1 MCRKYLL
8 INLFFYSSSLLRG
21 VIFILM
27 LCMLGLRT
35 QALYAQKLDS
45 TASMVP
51 PRPYVNDSVT
61 TKKDYKIDITYQ
73 GLGFVAAGLLIKSR
87 QHDFREMRNLFQKDY
102 HQPWDNFTQYA
113 PLVAT
118 WGLHA
123 AGVEGQSSW
132 KRLAASNA
140 ISAMFMAGL
149 TNSLKYTVR
158 ERRPDGS
165 SSNSFPS
172 GHTATAF
179 MAATILHKEY
189 GQTQSP
195 WYSVAGY
202 SMATATAVGRV
213 LNNRHWVTD
222 VLVGAGVGIIATDLG
237 YFVTDLLMKGKG
249 KKRSVLKTFSS
260 NEQQNPS
267 FLGITVDAGMGTE
280 QLSVSHVAVQS
291 STSKNYQVDDHAFD
305 LHLHLGTNVSVS
317 MEGAYF
323 LNNYVGLG
331 GQIRATAIP
340 IKATFDV
347 NPDNYLSIEGVDKQ
361 LIASYMKLIGTEA
374 YPMGLFDFSGGVYFS
389 YPIFNRLRVGS
400 KLIVGRRLVTDQHVY
415 AVAQVD
421 VDDLRA
427 QINSI
432 PDNNKLAFASPE
444 IKARLLKTLDSWGD
458 GQQARVSELMS
469 QESTRAMVY
478 STEASLTWAY
488 RPGLSFKGYIGYDYS
503 SPKYTFQA
511 KHSLQQQGE
520 PVELSHTHTFKNK
533 IALHLFHAGFGMF
546 LSF

>member
-1 MCRKYLL
+1 MCRKDLL
-8 INLFFYSSSLLRG
+8 INSFFSSPSPLRG

-27 LCMLGLRT
+27 LCMFGLWT

-45 TASMVP
+45 TASVVP
-51 PRPYVNDSVT
+51 PTPYVNDSVT

-102 HQPWDNFTQYA
+102 HESWDNYTQYA

-132 KRLAASNA
+132 KRLAVSNA
-140 ISAMFMAGL
+140 VSALIVAGI

-158 ERRPDGS
+158 ERRPDETAK
-165 SSNSFPS
+165 NSFPS

-202 SMATATAVGRV
+202 SMATATAVGRI

-249 KKRSVLKTFSS
+249 KKRSVLKAFSS

-280 QLSVSHVAVQS
+280 QLAVSHVAVQS
-291 STSKNYQVDDHAFD
+291 STSKNYQVDNQAFD
-305 LHLHLGTNVSVS
+305 IRLHLGTSASVCV
-317 MEGAYF
+317 EGAYF
-323 LNNYVGLG
+323 LNNYIGVG
-331 GQIRATAIP
+331 GQLRATTIP
-340 IKATFDV
+340 VKATVDF
-347 NPDNYLSIEGVDKQ
+347 NSDNYLSIEGVDKQ
-361 LIASYMKLIGTEA
+361 ITAPYMKLIGTEA

-400 KLIVGRRLVTDQHVY
+400 KFLVGRRLVTDQHVY

-432 PDNNKLAFASPE
+432 PDNNKLVFASPE

-503 SPKYTFQA
+503 SPKYTFHT

-520 PVELSHTHTFKNK
+520 PVELSHTHTFIDK
-533 IALHLFHAGFGMF
+533 IAMHQFHAGFGMF

>member
-8 INLFFYSSSLLRG
+8 INLFFYSSSLFRG

-27 LCMLGLRT
+27 LCMLGLWT
-35 QALYAQKLDS
+35 QAIYAQKLDS
-45 TASMVP
+45 TASMVLP
-51 PRPYVNDSVT
+51 PPHVNDSVT

-149 TNSLKYTVR
+149 TNTLKYTVR

-400 KLIVGRRLVTDQHVY
+400 KLLVGRRLITDQHVY

-432 PDNNKLAFASPE
+432 PDNNKLVFATPE

-503 SPKYTFQA
+503 SPKYTFQT

-520 PVELSHTHTFKNK
+520 PVELSHTHTFIDK

>member
-27 LCMLGLRT
+27 LCMLGLWT
-35 QALYAQKLDS
+35 QAIYAQKLDS
-45 TASMVP
+45 TASMVLP
-51 PRPYVNDSVT
+51 PPHVNDSVT

-132 KRLAASNA
+132 KRLAVSNA
-140 ISAMFMAGL
+140 ISAMFMASL
-149 TNSLKYTVR
+149 TNTLKYTVR

-189 GQTQSP
+189 GQTRSP

-202 SMATATAVGRV
+202 SMATATAVGRI

-249 KKRSVLKTFSS
+249 KKRSVLKAFSS

-291 STSKNYQVDDHAFD
+291 STSKNYQDDNHGFD

-361 LIASYMKLIGTEA
+361 LIASYMTLIGTEA

-400 KLIVGRRLVTDQHVY
+400 KFLVGRRIITDQHVY

-432 PDNNKLAFASPE
+432 PDNNKLAFATPE
-444 IKARLLKTLDSWGD
+444 TKARLLKTLDSWGD

-503 SPKYTFQA
+503 SPTYTFQT

-520 PVELSHTHTFKNK
+520 PVELSHTHTFIDK

>member
-1 MCRKYLL
+1 
-8 INLFFYSSSLLRG
+8 
-21 VIFILM
+21 
-27 LCMLGLRT
+27 MLGLWT

-45 TASMVP
+45 TASVVP

-149 TNSLKYTVR
+149 TNTLKYTVR

-237 YFVTDLLMKGKG
+237 YFVTDLLRKGKG
-249 KKRSVLKTFSS
+249 KKRSVLKAFSS

-400 KLIVGRRLVTDQHVY
+400 KLLVGRRVITDQHVY

-432 PDNNKLAFASPE
+432 PDNNKLAFATPE

-533 IALHLFHAGFGMF
+533 IALHLFHAGLGMF

>member
-8 INLFFYSSSLLRG
+8 INLFFYSSSLFRV

-27 LCMLGLRT
+27 LCMLGLWT
-35 QALYAQKLDS
+35 QALYAQNLDS
-45 TASMVP
+45 TDSVVP

-149 TNSLKYTVR
+149 TNTLKYTVR

-249 KKRSVLKTFSS
+249 KKLSVLKVFSS

-400 KLIVGRRLVTDQHVY
+400 KFLVGRRVITDQHVY

-432 PDNNKLAFASPE
+432 PDNNKLAFATPE

>member
-27 LCMLGLRT
+27 LCMLGLWT
-35 QALYAQKLDS
+35 QALYAQNFDS

-51 PRPYVNDSVT
+51 PTPYVNDSVT

-249 KKRSVLKTFSS
+249 KKRSVLKGFSS

-280 QLSVSHVAVQS
+280 QLAVSNVAVQS

-374 YPMGLFDFSGGVYFS
+374 YPMGMFDFSGGVYFS

-400 KLIVGRRLVTDQHVY
+400 KFLVGRRVITDQHVY

>member
-1 MCRKYLL
+1 
-8 INLFFYSSSLLRG
+8 
-21 VIFILM
+21 
-27 LCMLGLRT
+27 MLGLWT
-35 QALYAQKLDS
+35 QALYAQNLDS

-51 PRPYVNDSVT
+51 PRPYVNDSIT
-61 TKKDYKIDITYQ
+61 AKKDYKIDITYQ

-149 TNSLKYTVR
+149 TNTLKYTVR

-249 KKRSVLKTFSS
+249 KKRSVLKAFSS

-291 STSKNYQVDDHAFD
+291 STSKNYQVDNHGFD

-400 KLIVGRRLVTDQHVY
+400 KFLVGRRVITDQHVY

-432 PDNNKLAFASPE
+432 PDNNKLAFATPE
-444 IKARLLKTLDSWGD
+444 TKARLLKTLDSWGD

-503 SPKYTFQA
+503 SPTYTFQT

-533 IALHLFHAGFGMF
+533 IAMHQFHAGFGMF

>member
-1 MCRKYLL
+1 MCRKDLL

-27 LCMLGLRT
+27 LCMFGLWT
-35 QALYAQKLDS
+35 QAVYAQKPDS

-51 PRPYVNDSVT
+51 PRPHVNDSVT
-61 TKKDYKIDITYQ
+61 AKKDYKIDITYQ

-87 QHDFREMRNLFQKDY
+87 QHDFREMRNLFQKNY
-102 HQPWDNFTQYA
+102 HESWDNYTQYA

-132 KRLAASNA
+132 KRLAVSNA
-140 ISAMFMAGL
+140 VSALIVAGI

-158 ERRPDGS
+158 ERRPDETAK
-165 SSNSFPS
+165 NSFPS

-202 SMATATAVGRV
+202 SMATATAVGRI

-249 KKRSVLKTFSS
+249 KKRSVLKAFSS

-280 QLSVSHVAVQS
+280 QLAVSHVAVQS
-291 STSKNYQVDDHAFD
+291 SISKNYQVDDQAFD
-305 LHLHLGTNVSVS
+305 IRLHLGTSASVCV
-317 MEGAYF
+317 EGAYF
-323 LNNYVGLG
+323 LNNYIGVG
-331 GQIRATAIP
+331 GQLRATTIP
-340 IKATFDV
+340 VKATVDF
-347 NPDNYLSIEGVDKQ
+347 NSDNYLSIEGVDKQ
-361 LIASYMKLIGTEA
+361 ITAPYMKLIGTEA

-400 KLIVGRRLVTDQHVY
+400 KFLVGRRVITDQHVY

-432 PDNNKLAFASPE
+432 PDNNKLSFATPE

-469 QESTRAMVY
+469 QESSRAMVY

-503 SPKYTFQA
+503 SPKYTFHT

-520 PVELSHTHTFKNK
+520 PVELSHTHTFIDK
-533 IALHLFHAGFGMF
+533 IAMHQFHAGFGMF

>member
-1 MCRKYLL
+1 MCRKDLL

-27 LCMLGLRT
+27 LCMFGLWT
-35 QALYAQKLDS
+35 QAVYAQKPDS

-51 PRPYVNDSVT
+51 PRPHVNDSVT
-61 TKKDYKIDITYQ
+61 AKKDYKIDITYQ

-87 QHDFREMRNLFQKDY
+87 QHDFREMRNLFQKNY
-102 HQPWDNFTQYA
+102 HESWDNYTQYA

-132 KRLAASNA
+132 KRLAVSNA
-140 ISAMFMAGL
+140 VSALIVAGI

-158 ERRPDGS
+158 ERRPDETAK
-165 SSNSFPS
+165 NSFPS

-202 SMATATAVGRV
+202 SMATATAVGRI

-249 KKRSVLKTFSS
+249 KKRSALKAFSS

-280 QLSVSHVAVQS
+280 QLAVSHVAVQS
-291 STSKNYQVDDHAFD
+291 SISKNYQVDDHAFD

-400 KLIVGRRLVTDQHVY
+400 KFLVGRRLVTDQHVY

-432 PDNNKLAFASPE
+432 PDNNKLSFATPE

-503 SPKYTFQA
+503 SPKYTFHT

-520 PVELSHTHTFKNK
+520 PVELSHTHTFIDK
-533 IALHLFHAGFGMF
+533 IAMHQFHAGFGMF

>member
-8 INLFFYSSSLLRG
+8 INLFFYSSSLLRR

-27 LCMLGLRT
+27 LCMLGLWT

-51 PRPYVNDSVT
+51 PTPYVNDSVT

-400 KLIVGRRLVTDQHVY
+400 KLLVGRRVITDQHVY

-432 PDNNKLAFASPE
+432 PDNNKLVFATPE

>member
-1 MCRKYLL
+1 MWKKYLL
-8 INLFFYSSSLLRG
+8 INSFFYSSSLLRG

-27 LCMLGLRT
+27 LCMFGLWT
-35 QALYAQKLDS
+35 QAVYAQKPDS
-45 TASMVP
+45 TASMVL

-61 TKKDYKIDITYQ
+61 TKTHYQNNITYQ

-102 HQPWDNFTQYA
+102 HESWDNYTQYA

-132 KRLAASNA
+132 KRLAVSNA
-140 ISAMFMAGL
+140 VSALIVAGI

-158 ERRPDGS
+158 ERRPDETAK
-165 SSNSFPS
+165 NSFPS

-202 SMATATAVGRV
+202 SMATATAVGRI

-249 KKRSVLKTFSS
+249 KKRSVLKAFSS

-291 STSKNYQVDDHAFD
+291 STSKNYQVDNQAFD
-305 LHLHLGTNVSVS
+305 IRLHLGTSASVCV
-317 MEGAYF
+317 EGAYF
-323 LNNYVGLG
+323 LNNYIGVG
-331 GQIRATAIP
+331 GQLRATTIP
-340 IKATFDV
+340 VKATVDF
-347 NPDNYLSIEGVDKQ
+347 NPDNYLSVEGVDKQ

-400 KLIVGRRLVTDQHVY
+400 KFLVGRRVITDQHVY

-432 PDNNKLAFASPE
+432 PDNNKLSFATPE

-469 QESTRAMVY
+469 QESSRAMVY

-503 SPKYTFQA
+503 SPKYTFHT

-520 PVELSHTHTFKNK
+520 PVELSHTHTFIDK
-533 IALHLFHAGFGMF
+533 IAMHQFHAGFGMF

>member
-21 VIFILM
+21 GIFILM
-27 LCMLGLRT
+27 LCMFGLWT
-35 QALYAQKLDS
+35 QAVYAQMPDS
-45 TASMVP
+45 TASMVL

-61 TKKDYKIDITYQ
+61 TKTHYQNNITYQ

-102 HQPWDNFTQYA
+102 HESWDNYTQYA

-132 KRLAASNA
+132 KRLAVSNA
-140 ISAMFMAGL
+140 VSALIVAGI

-158 ERRPDGS
+158 ERRPDETAK
-165 SSNSFPS
+165 NSFPS

-202 SMATATAVGRV
+202 SMATATAVGRI

-249 KKRSVLKTFSS
+249 KKRSVLKAFSS

-280 QLSVSHVAVQS
+280 QLSVSHAAVQS
-291 STSKNYQVDDHAFD
+291 STSKNYQVDNQAFD
-305 LHLHLGTNVSVS
+305 IRLHLGTSASVCV
-317 MEGAYF
+317 EGAYF
-323 LNNYVGLG
+323 LNNYIGVG
-331 GQIRATAIP
+331 GQLRATTIP
-340 IKATFDV
+340 VKATVDF
-347 NPDNYLSIEGVDKQ
+347 NSDNYLSIEGVDKQ
-361 LIASYMKLIGTEA
+361 ITAPYMKLIGTEA

-400 KLIVGRRLVTDQHVY
+400 KFLVGRRVITDQHVY

-432 PDNNKLAFASPE
+432 PDNNKLSFATPE

-469 QESTRAMVY
+469 QESSRAMVY

-503 SPKYTFQA
+503 SPKYTFHT

-520 PVELSHTHTFKNK
+520 PVELSHTHTFIDK
-533 IALHLFHAGFGMF
+533 IAMHQFHAGFGMF

>member
-8 INLFFYSSSLLRG
+8 INLFFYSSSLLRV

-35 QALYAQKLDS
+35 QALYAQNLDS
-45 TASMVP
+45 TASVVP
-51 PRPYVNDSVT
+51 PRPHVNDSVT

-149 TNSLKYTVR
+149 TNTLKYTVR

-400 KLIVGRRLVTDQHVY
+400 KFLVGRRVITDQHVY

-432 PDNNKLAFASPE
+432 PDNNKLAFATPE

-520 PVELSHTHTFKNK
+520 LVELSHTHTFKNK

>member
-8 INLFFYSSSLLRG
+8 INLFFYSSSLLRR

-35 QALYAQKLDS
+35 QAVYAQKPDS
-45 TASMVP
+45 TASMVL
-51 PRPYVNDSVT
+51 PRPHVNDSVT
-61 TKKDYKIDITYQ
+61 TKTHYQNNITYQ

-102 HQPWDNFTQYA
+102 HESWDNYTQYA

-132 KRLAASNA
+132 KRLAVSNA
-140 ISAMFMAGL
+140 VSALIVAGI

-158 ERRPDGS
+158 ERRPDETAK
-165 SSNSFPS
+165 NSFPS

-202 SMATATAVGRV
+202 SMATATAVGRI

-249 KKRSVLKTFSS
+249 KKRSVLKAFSS

-267 FLGITVDAGMGTE
+267 FWGITVDAGMGTE

-291 STSKNYQVDDHAFD
+291 STSKNYQVDNQAFD
-305 LHLHLGTNVSVS
+305 IRLHLGTSASVCV
-317 MEGAYF
+317 EGAYF
-323 LNNYVGLG
+323 LNNYIGVG
-331 GQIRATAIP
+331 GQLRATTIP
-340 IKATFDV
+340 VKATVDF
-347 NPDNYLSIEGVDKQ
+347 NPDNYLSVEGVDKQ

-400 KLIVGRRLVTDQHVY
+400 KFLVGRRVITDQHVY

-503 SPKYTFQA
+503 SPKYTFHT

-520 PVELSHTHTFKNK
+520 PVELSHTHTFIDK
-533 IALHLFHAGFGMF
+533 IAMHQFHAGFGMF

>member
-51 PRPYVNDSVT
+51 PTPYVNDSVT

-102 HQPWDNFTQYA
+102 HQPWDNFAQYA

-140 ISAMFMAGL
+140 ISAMFMASL

-280 QLSVSHVAVQS
+280 QLAVSHVAVQS

-374 YPMGLFDFSGGVYFS
+374 YPMGMFDFSGGVYFS

-400 KLIVGRRLVTDQHVY
+400 KLLVGRRVITDQHVY

-432 PDNNKLAFASPE
+432 PDNNKLAFATPE
-444 IKARLLKTLDSWGD
+444 TKARLLKTLDSWGD

>member
-291 STSKNYQVDDHAFD
+291 STSKNYQVDNHGFD

-400 KLIVGRRLVTDQHVY
+400 KLLVGRRLVTDQHVY

-432 PDNNKLAFASPE
+432 PDNNKLAFATPE

-520 PVELSHTHTFKNK
+520 LVELSHTHTFKNK

>member
-8 INLFFYSSSLLRG
+8 INLFFYSSSLFRV

-35 QALYAQKLDS
+35 QALYAQNLDS

-51 PRPYVNDSVT
+51 PTPYVNDSVT

-149 TNSLKYTVR
+149 TNTLKYTVR

-347 NPDNYLSIEGVDKQ
+347 NPDNYLSIEGVDKH

-400 KLIVGRRLVTDQHVY
+400 KFLVGRRLITDQHVY

>member
-8 INLFFYSSSLLRG
+8 INLFFYSSSLFRG
-21 VIFILM
+21 GIFILM
-27 LCMLGLRT
+27 LCMLGLWT
-35 QALYAQKLDS
+35 QAIYAQKLDS
-45 TASMVP
+45 TASMVLP
-51 PRPYVNDSVT
+51 PPHVNDSVT

-149 TNSLKYTVR
+149 TNTLKYTVR

-400 KLIVGRRLVTDQHVY
+400 KFLVGRRVITDQHVY

-511 KHSLQQQGE
+511 KHSFQQQGE

>member
-1 MCRKYLL
+1 MCRKNLL
-8 INLFFYSSSLLRG
+8 INLFFYSSSLFRG

-27 LCMLGLRT
+27 LCMLGLWT

-45 TASMVP
+45 TASMVL
-51 PRPYVNDSVT
+51 PRPHVNDSVT

-149 TNSLKYTVR
+149 TNTLKYTVR

-249 KKRSVLKTFSS
+249 KKRSVLKAFSS

-400 KLIVGRRLVTDQHVY
+400 KLLVGRRVITDQHVY
-415 AVAQVD
+415 AIAQVD

-432 PDNNKLAFASPE
+432 PDNNKLAFATPE

-520 PVELSHTHTFKNK
+520 LVELSHTHTFKNK

>member
-8 INLFFYSSSLLRG
+8 INLFFYSSSLFRG

-27 LCMLGLRT
+27 LCMLGLWT
-35 QALYAQKLDS
+35 QALYAQNLDS
-45 TASMVP
+45 TDSVMP

-61 TKKDYKIDITYQ
+61 AKKDYKIDITYQ

-102 HQPWDNFTQYA
+102 HESWDNYTQYA

-149 TNSLKYTVR
+149 TNTLKYTVR

-249 KKRSVLKTFSS
+249 KKRSVLKAFSS
-260 NEQQNPS
+260 SEQQNPS

-280 QLSVSHVAVQS
+280 QLAVSHVAVQS

-400 KLIVGRRLVTDQHVY
+400 KLLVGRRVITDQHVY

-503 SPKYTFQA
+503 SPKYPFQT

-520 PVELSHTHTFKNK
+520 PVELSHTHTFIDK
-533 IALHLFHAGFGMF
+533 IAMHQFHAGFGMF

>member
-149 TNSLKYTVR
+149 TNTLKYTVR

-347 NPDNYLSIEGVDKQ
+347 NPDNYLSIEGVDKH

-400 KLIVGRRLVTDQHVY
+400 KFLVGRRLITDQHVY

>member
-1 MCRKYLL
+1 MCRKNLL

-21 VIFILM
+21 GIFILM
-27 LCMLGLRT
+27 LCMLGLWT
-35 QALYAQKLDS
+35 QALYAQNLDS

-51 PRPYVNDSVT
+51 PRPYVNDSIT
-61 TKKDYKIDITYQ
+61 AKKDYKIDITYQ

-400 KLIVGRRLVTDQHVY
+400 KFLVGRRVITDQHVY

-432 PDNNKLAFASPE
+432 PDNNKLAFATPE
-444 IKARLLKTLDSWGD
+444 TKARLLKTLDSWGD

-503 SPKYTFQA
+503 SPKYTFQT

>member
-27 LCMLGLRT
+27 LCMFGLWT
-35 QALYAQKLDS
+35 QAVYAQKPDS
-45 TASMVP
+45 TASMVL

-61 TKKDYKIDITYQ
+61 TKTHYQNNITYQ

-102 HQPWDNFTQYA
+102 HESWDNYTQYA

-123 AGVEGQSSW
+123 AGAEGQSSW
-132 KRLAASNA
+132 KRLAVSNA
-140 ISAMFMAGL
+140 VSALIVAGI

-158 ERRPDGS
+158 ERRPDETAK
-165 SSNSFPS
+165 NSFPS

-202 SMATATAVGRV
+202 SMATATAVGRI

-249 KKRSVLKTFSS
+249 KKRSVLKAFSS

-280 QLSVSHVAVQS
+280 QLSVSHAAVQS
-291 STSKNYQVDDHAFD
+291 STSKNYQVDNQAFD
-305 LHLHLGTNVSVS
+305 IRLHLGTSASVCV
-317 MEGAYF
+317 EGAYF
-323 LNNYVGLG
+323 LNNYIGVG
-331 GQIRATAIP
+331 GQLRATTIP
-340 IKATFDV
+340 VKATVDF
-347 NPDNYLSIEGVDKQ
+347 NSDNYLSIEGVDKQ
-361 LIASYMKLIGTEA
+361 ITAPYMKLIGTEA

-400 KLIVGRRLVTDQHVY
+400 KFLVGRRVITDQHVY

-432 PDNNKLAFASPE
+432 PDNNKLSFATPE

-469 QESTRAMVY
+469 QESSRAMVY

-503 SPKYTFQA
+503 SPKYTFHT

-520 PVELSHTHTFKNK
+520 PVELSHTHTFIDK
-533 IALHLFHAGFGMF
+533 IAMHQFHAGFGMF

>member
-27 LCMLGLRT
+27 LCMFGLWT
-35 QALYAQKLDS
+35 QAVYAQKPDS

-51 PRPYVNDSVT
+51 PTPYVNDSVT
-61 TKKDYKIDITYQ
+61 AKKDYKIDITYQ

-149 TNSLKYTVR
+149 TNTLKYTVR

-400 KLIVGRRLVTDQHVY
+400 KFLVGRRLVTDQHVY

-432 PDNNKLAFASPE
+432 PDNNKLSFATPE

-503 SPKYTFQA
+503 SPKYTFHT

-520 PVELSHTHTFKNK
+520 PVELSHTHTFIDK
-533 IALHLFHAGFGMF
+533 IAMHQFHAGFGMF

>member
-27 LCMLGLRT
+27 LCMLGLWT
-35 QALYAQKLDS
+35 QALYAQNLDS

-51 PRPYVNDSVT
+51 PTPYVNDSVT
-61 TKKDYKIDITYQ
+61 AKKDYKIDITYQ

-149 TNSLKYTVR
+149 TNTLKYTVR

-400 KLIVGRRLVTDQHVY
+400 KFLVGRRVITDQHVY

-432 PDNNKLAFASPE
+432 PDNNKLAFATPE
-444 IKARLLKTLDSWGD
+444 TKARLLKTLDSWGD

-503 SPKYTFQA
+503 SPKYTFQT

-520 PVELSHTHTFKNK
+520 PVELSHTHTFIDK

>member
-1 MCRKYLL
+1 MWKKNLL

-27 LCMLGLRT
+27 LCMFGPWT
-35 QALYAQKLDS
+35 QAVYAQKPDS
-45 TASMVP
+45 TASVVP

-102 HQPWDNFTQYA
+102 REPWDNITQYA

-140 ISAMFMAGL
+140 ISALIVAGI

-158 ERRPDGS
+158 ERRPDETAK
-165 SSNSFPS
+165 NSFPS

-189 GQTQSP
+189 GQTRSP

-202 SMATATAVGRV
+202 SMATATAVGRI

-249 KKRSVLKTFSS
+249 KKRSVLKAFSS

-280 QLSVSHVAVQS
+280 QLAVSYAAVQS
-291 STSKNYQVDDHAFD
+291 STSKNYQVDNQAFD
-305 LHLHLGTNVSVS
+305 IRLHLGTSASVCV
-317 MEGAYF
+317 EGAYF
-323 LNNYVGLG
+323 LNNYIGVG
-331 GQIRATAIP
+331 GQLRATTIP
-340 IKATFDV
+340 VKATVDF
-347 NPDNYLSIEGVDKQ
+347 NSDNYLSIEGVDKQ
-361 LIASYMKLIGTEA
+361 ITAPYMKLIGTEA

-400 KLIVGRRLVTDQHVY
+400 KFLVGRRLVTDQHVY

-503 SPKYTFQA
+503 SPKYTFQT

-520 PVELSHTHTFKNK
+520 PVELSHTHNFIDK
-533 IALHLFHAGFGMF
+533 IAMHQFHAGFGMF

>member
-8 INLFFYSSSLLRG
+8 INLFFYSSSLFRV

-45 TASMVP
+45 TASNVP
-51 PRPYVNDSVT
+51 PTPYVNDSVT

-140 ISAMFMAGL
+140 ISTMFMAGL

-291 STSKNYQVDDHAFD
+291 STSKNSQVDDHAFD

-400 KLIVGRRLVTDQHVY
+400 KLLVGRRVITDQHVY

-432 PDNNKLAFASPE
+432 PDNNKLAFATPE
-444 IKARLLKTLDSWGD
+444 TKARLLKTLDSWGD
-458 GQQARVSELMS
+458 GQQARVSELIS

>member
-8 INLFFYSSSLLRG
+8 INLFFYSSSLLRR

-35 QALYAQKLDS
+35 QAVYAQKPDS
-45 TASMVP
+45 TASMVL
-51 PRPYVNDSVT
+51 PRPHVNDSVT
-61 TKKDYKIDITYQ
+61 TKTHYQNNITYQ

-102 HQPWDNFTQYA
+102 HQPWDNFAQYA

-132 KRLAASNA
+132 KRLAVSNA
-140 ISAMFMAGL
+140 VSALIVAGI

-158 ERRPDGS
+158 ERRPDETAK
-165 SSNSFPS
+165 NSFPS

-202 SMATATAVGRV
+202 SMATATAVGRI

-249 KKRSVLKTFSS
+249 KKRSVLKAFSS

-267 FLGITVDAGMGTE
+267 FWGITVDAGMGTE

-291 STSKNYQVDDHAFD
+291 STSKNYQVDNQAFD
-305 LHLHLGTNVSVS
+305 IRLHLGTSASVCV
-317 MEGAYF
+317 EGAYF
-323 LNNYVGLG
+323 LNNYIGVG
-331 GQIRATAIP
+331 GQLRATTIP
-340 IKATFDV
+340 VKATVDF
-347 NPDNYLSIEGVDKQ
+347 NPDNYLSVEGVDKQ

-400 KLIVGRRLVTDQHVY
+400 KFLVGRRVITDQHVY

-503 SPKYTFQA
+503 SPKYTFHT

-520 PVELSHTHTFKNK
+520 PVELSHTHTFIDK
-533 IALHLFHAGFGMF
+533 IAMHQFHAGFGMF

>member
-1 MCRKYLL
+1 
-8 INLFFYSSSLLRG
+8 
-21 VIFILM
+21 
-27 LCMLGLRT
+27 
-35 QALYAQKLDS
+35 
-45 TASMVP
+45 
-51 PRPYVNDSVT
+51 
-61 TKKDYKIDITYQ
+61 
-73 GLGFVAAGLLIKSR
+73 
-87 QHDFREMRNLFQKDY
+87 
-102 HQPWDNFTQYA
+102 
-113 PLVAT
+113 
-118 WGLHA
+118 
-123 AGVEGQSSW
+123 
-132 KRLAASNA
+132 
-140 ISAMFMAGL
+140 
-149 TNSLKYTVR
+149 
-158 ERRPDGS
+158 
-165 SSNSFPS
+165 
-172 GHTATAF
+172 
-179 MAATILHKEY
+179 
-189 GQTQSP
+189 
-195 WYSVAGY
+195 
-202 SMATATAVGRV
+202 MATATAVGRV

-249 KKRSVLKTFSS
+249 KKRSVLKAFSS

-400 KLIVGRRLVTDQHVY
+400 KFLVGRRVITDQHVY

-432 PDNNKLAFASPE
+432 PDNNKLAFATPE
-444 IKARLLKTLDSWGD
+444 TKARLLKTLDSWGD

-520 PVELSHTHTFKNK
+520 PVELSHTHTFIDK

>member
-27 LCMLGLRT
+27 LCMFGLWT
-35 QALYAQKLDS
+35 QAVYAQKPDS
-45 TASMVP
+45 TASMVL

-61 TKKDYKIDITYQ
+61 TKTHYQNNITYQ

-102 HQPWDNFTQYA
+102 HESWDNYTQYA

-132 KRLAASNA
+132 KRLAVSNA
-140 ISAMFMAGL
+140 VSALIVAGI

-158 ERRPDGS
+158 ERRPDETAK
-165 SSNSFPS
+165 NSFPS

-202 SMATATAVGRV
+202 SMATATAVGRI

-249 KKRSVLKTFSS
+249 KKRSVLKAFSS

-280 QLSVSHVAVQS
+280 QLSVSHAAVQS
-291 STSKNYQVDDHAFD
+291 STSKNYQVDNQAFD
-305 LHLHLGTNVSVS
+305 IRLHLGTSASVCV
-317 MEGAYF
+317 EGAYF
-323 LNNYVGLG
+323 LNNYIGVG
-331 GQIRATAIP
+331 GQLRATTIP
-340 IKATFDV
+340 VKATVDF
-347 NPDNYLSIEGVDKQ
+347 NSDNYLSIEGVDKQ
-361 LIASYMKLIGTEA
+361 ITAPYMKLIGTEA

-400 KLIVGRRLVTDQHVY
+400 KFLVGRRVITDQHVY

-432 PDNNKLAFASPE
+432 PDNNKLSFATPE

-469 QESTRAMVY
+469 QESSRAMVY

-503 SPKYTFQA
+503 SPKYTFHT

-520 PVELSHTHTFKNK
+520 PVELSHTHTFIDK
-533 IALHLFHAGFGMF
+533 IAMHQFHAGFGMF

>member
-27 LCMLGLRT
+27 LCMLGLWT

-45 TASMVP
+45 TASMVS

-102 HQPWDNFTQYA
+102 HQPWDNFAQYA

-140 ISAMFMAGL
+140 ISAMFMASL

-189 GQTQSP
+189 GQTRSP

-340 IKATFDV
+340 VKATFDV

-400 KLIVGRRLVTDQHVY
+400 KLLVGRRVITDQHVY

-432 PDNNKLAFASPE
+432 PDNNKLVFASPE

>member
-8 INLFFYSSSLLRG
+8 KNLFFYSSSLLRG

-27 LCMLGLRT
+27 LCMLGLWT

-45 TASMVP
+45 TDSVVP

-102 HQPWDNFTQYA
+102 HQPWDNFAQYA

-400 KLIVGRRLVTDQHVY
+400 KFLVGRRLVTDQHVY

-432 PDNNKLAFASPE
+432 PDNNKLSFATPE

-503 SPKYTFQA
+503 SPKYTFHT

-520 PVELSHTHTFKNK
+520 PVELSHTHTFIDK
-533 IALHLFHAGFGMF
+533 IAMHQFHAGFGMF

>member
-1 MCRKYLL
+1 
-8 INLFFYSSSLLRG
+8 
-21 VIFILM
+21 M

-35 QALYAQKLDS
+35 QAVYAQKPDS
-45 TASMVP
+45 TASMVL
-51 PRPYVNDSVT
+51 PRPHVNDSVT
-61 TKKDYKIDITYQ
+61 TKTHYQNNITYQ

-87 QHDFREMRNLFQKDY
+87 QHAFREMRNLFQKDY
-102 HQPWDNFTQYA
+102 HESWDNYTQYA

-132 KRLAASNA
+132 KRLAVSNA
-140 ISAMFMAGL
+140 VSALIVAGI

-158 ERRPDGS
+158 ERRPDETAK
-165 SSNSFPS
+165 NSFPS

-202 SMATATAVGRV
+202 SMATATAVGRI

-249 KKRSVLKTFSS
+249 KKRSVLKAFSS

-267 FLGITVDAGMGTE
+267 FWGITVDAGMGTE

-291 STSKNYQVDDHAFD
+291 STSKNYQVDNQAFD
-305 LHLHLGTNVSVS
+305 IRLHLGTSASVCV
-317 MEGAYF
+317 EGAYF
-323 LNNYVGLG
+323 LNNYIGVG
-331 GQIRATAIP
+331 GQLRATTIP
-340 IKATFDV
+340 VKATVDF
-347 NPDNYLSIEGVDKQ
+347 NPDNYLSVEGVDKQ

-400 KLIVGRRLVTDQHVY
+400 KFLVGRRVITDQHVY

-503 SPKYTFQA
+503 SPKYTFHT

-520 PVELSHTHTFKNK
+520 PVELSHTHTFIDK
-533 IALHLFHAGFGMF
+533 IAMHQFHAGFGMF

>member
-1 MCRKYLL
+1 
-8 INLFFYSSSLLRG
+8 
-21 VIFILM
+21 
-27 LCMLGLRT
+27 MLGLWT
-35 QALYAQKLDS
+35 QALYAQNLDS

-51 PRPYVNDSVT
+51 PRPYVNDSIT
-61 TKKDYKIDITYQ
+61 AKKDYKIDITYQ
-73 GLGFVAAGLLIKSR
+73 GLGFVAAGLLLKSR

-102 HQPWDNFTQYA
+102 CEPWDNITQYA

-132 KRLAASNA
+132 KRLAVSNA
-140 ISAMFMAGL
+140 ISAMFMASL
-149 TNSLKYTVR
+149 TNTLKYTVR

-189 GQTQSP
+189 GQTRSP

-202 SMATATAVGRV
+202 SMATATAVGRI

-249 KKRSVLKTFSS
+249 KKRSVLKAFSS

-291 STSKNYQVDDHAFD
+291 STSKNYQDDNHGFD

-361 LIASYMKLIGTEA
+361 LIASYMTLIGTEA

-400 KLIVGRRLVTDQHVY
+400 KFLVGRRIITDQHVY

-432 PDNNKLAFASPE
+432 PDNNKLAFATPE
-444 IKARLLKTLDSWGD
+444 TKARLLKTLDSWGD

-503 SPKYTFQA
+503 SPTYTFQT

-520 PVELSHTHTFKNK
+520 PVELSHTHTFIDK

>member
-21 VIFILM
+21 GIFILM

-35 QALYAQKLDS
+35 QALYAQNLDS
-45 TASMVP
+45 TASMVLP
-51 PRPYVNDSVT
+51 PPHVNDSVT

-140 ISAMFMAGL
+140 ISAMFMASL
-149 TNSLKYTVR
+149 TNALKYTVR

-249 KKRSVLKTFSS
+249 KKRSVLKGFSS

-400 KLIVGRRLVTDQHVY
+400 KLLVGRRLVTDQHVY

>member
-8 INLFFYSSSLLRG
+8 KNLFFYSSSLLRG

-51 PRPYVNDSVT
+51 PTPHVNDSVT

-140 ISAMFMAGL
+140 ISAVFMAGL
-149 TNSLKYTVR
+149 TNTLKYTVR

-249 KKRSVLKTFSS
+249 KKRSVLKAFSS

-374 YPMGLFDFSGGVYFS
+374 YPMGMFDFSEGVYFS

-400 KLIVGRRLVTDQHVY
+400 KLLVGRRLVTDQHVY

-432 PDNNKLAFASPE
+432 PDNNKLAFATPE

-503 SPKYTFQA
+503 SPKYTFHT

-520 PVELSHTHTFKNK
+520 PVELSHTHTFIDK
-533 IALHLFHAGFGMF
+533 IAMHQFHAGFGMF

>member
-1 MCRKYLL
+1 MCRKDLL

-27 LCMLGLRT
+27 LCMFGLWT
-35 QALYAQKLDS
+35 QAVYAQKPDS

-51 PRPYVNDSVT
+51 PRPHVNDSVT
-61 TKKDYKIDITYQ
+61 AKKDYKIDITYQ

-87 QHDFREMRNLFQKDY
+87 QHDFREMRNLFQKNY
-102 HQPWDNFTQYA
+102 HESWDNYTQYA

-132 KRLAASNA
+132 KRLAVSNA
-140 ISAMFMAGL
+140 VSALIVAGI

-158 ERRPDGS
+158 ERRPDETAK
-165 SSNSFPS
+165 NSFPS

-202 SMATATAVGRV
+202 SMATATAVGRI

-249 KKRSVLKTFSS
+249 KKRSVLKAFSS

-280 QLSVSHVAVQS
+280 QLAVSHVAVQS
-291 STSKNYQVDDHAFD
+291 SISKNYQVDDQAFD
-305 LHLHLGTNVSVS
+305 IRLHLGTSASVCV
-317 MEGAYF
+317 EGAYF
-323 LNNYVGLG
+323 LNNYIGVG
-331 GQIRATAIP
+331 GQLRATTIP
-340 IKATFDV
+340 VKATVDF
-347 NPDNYLSIEGVDKQ
+347 NSDNYLSIEGVDKQ
-361 LIASYMKLIGTEA
+361 ITAPYMKLIGTEA

-400 KLIVGRRLVTDQHVY
+400 KFLVGRRVITDQHVY

-432 PDNNKLAFASPE
+432 PDNNKLSFATPE

-503 SPKYTFQA
+503 SPKYTFHT

-520 PVELSHTHTFKNK
+520 PVELSHTHTFIDK
-533 IALHLFHAGFGMF
+533 IAMHQFHAGFGMF